1 MIKID
6 FRKMV
11 ANVKTD
17 SEISEQEV
25 MILESEK
32 MAEQVI
38 RSGSGSI
45 IIGNG
50 ITLDG
55 FNNVGVTIDTCSSV
69 IKHEDGSVEQGV
81 IFELIDNG
89 HFVDIPVWPTHEYIE
104 ISRKDLNVT
113 DSDVLIEVK
122 HFQAGDEHETIS

>member
-25 MILESEK
+25 MVLEAEK
-32 MAEQVI
+32 MAEQII

-50 ITLDG
+50 IELNG
-55 FNNVGVTIDTCSSV
+55 FEEVAVTIDTFSSV
-69 IKHEDGSVEQGV
+69 IKHVDGTVEKGV

-89 HFVDIPVWPTHEYIE
+89 HFIDIPVWPAHEYIE
-104 ISRKDLNVT
+104 ISRKDNDT

-122 HFQAGDEHETIS
+122 HFS